1 MGMKISQSIN
11 ALKQTL
17 LLWKKENLSIGFVP
31 TMGHLHA
38 GHIELVNQ
46 ARKYCDKVVV
56 SIFVNPLQFND
67 ASDFDAYPKTREADQ
82 QKLRAASADLLFL
95 PTSEMMYPAGQ
106 ENTTKVSVP
115 DITLELE
122 GEHRPGHF
130 DGVSTVVSKLFNLV
144 QPQLAFFGEKDY
156 QQLLLIK
163 KMVLDL
169 NMPVEVRSVATYRHG
184 DGLAMSSRNSRLSS
198 ANRELAPELHRVLQR
213 VSEQFIEARLSLHEI
228 ESVAIETLKKK
239 GFNVEYVSIRDA
251 RNLSRPVD
259 SSVNC
264 RVLAAAWLG
273 DVRLIDNIAIKPE
286 DSL

>member
-213 VSEQFIEARLSLHEI
+213 VSEQFIP
-228 ESVAIETLKKK
+228 T
-239 GFNVEYVSIRDA
+239 
-251 RNLSRPVD
+251 
-259 SSVNC
+259 
-264 RVLAAAWLG
+264 
-273 DVRLIDNIAIKPE
+273 
-286 DSL
+286 